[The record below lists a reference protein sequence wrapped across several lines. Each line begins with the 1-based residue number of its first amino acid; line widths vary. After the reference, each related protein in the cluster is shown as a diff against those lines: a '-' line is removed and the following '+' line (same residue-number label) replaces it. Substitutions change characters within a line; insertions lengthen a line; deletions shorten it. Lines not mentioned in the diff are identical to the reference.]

1 MRKAVKQILLCAAAL
16 LLVCLACR
24 AAFFDHLNIYIPLQG
39 ATEPEAEIRVEQPDI
54 LRAGEAESRGGY
66 LRLPLYPAGRGETDL
81 VYGNETDG
89 ALKHEL
95 RVDRFHTVYDMNTGN
110 FTGDTAVMIAVTL
123 FWGLVS
129 AIMLWHF
136 FQAKGSAFYDY
147 ATIYYAGFSLFTL
160 ESAVVQVEGKT
171 SNMRSDRAG
180 AITSM
185 SAREI

>member
-54 LRAGEAESRGGY
+54 LMAGEAESRGGY

-110 FTGDTAVMIAVTL
+110 FTGDTVVLIAVTL
-123 FWGLVS
+123 FWLLVS
-129 AIMLWHF
+129 AIMLCW
-136 FQAKGSAFYDY
+136 
-147 ATIYYAGFSLFTL
+147 
-160 ESAVVQVEGKT
+160 
-171 SNMRSDRAG
+171 
-180 AITSM
+180 
-185 SAREI
+185 SARSCSGTSFRRKAPHFITTEQFTMPVSPCLPWLPAL